1 VRSPALL
8 ALLVLDGLLLG
19 AIGLVL
25 TPMYTGPVPTPVGA
39 VLSVLLLPWLVLR
52 AGELDPRPGVA
63 GAPLVAWVLAVGVLG
78 FGGPGGDVLLPTTW
92 QSLLLVAG
100 GLGAGLWAL
109 RKVLL
114 GEVTGDG
121 RADVRG
127 DG

>member
-39 VLSVLLLPWLVLR
+39 ALSMLLLPWLVLR

-92 QSLLLVAG
+92 QSLLLVVG

-114 GEVTGDG
+114 GDDG

-127 DG
+127 DE

>member
-1 VRSPALL
+1 
-8 ALLVLDGLLLG
+8 
-19 AIGLVL
+19 
-25 TPMYTGPVPTPVGA
+25 
-39 VLSVLLLPWLVLR
+39 VLLLPWLVLR